1 MNADIRPPAAGHQ
14 PSAFDHR
21 PLTPLLLQY
30 RKIKDKYRDAIV
42 LFRLGDFY
50 EMFYEDAVTGSRVL
64 GLTLTSRT
72 HGPTNKVPLAG
83 VPAKAVDSYIA
94 KLVEAGFRV
103 AVCEQMEV
111 PGLTKLI
118 RRDVVE
124 VITPGTALRPTLLQE
139 RRNQFLVGIAP
150 GESQFGFAYADIST
164 GEFGVTE
171 LTPVALAE
179 EIQKFDPREIV
190 VPRGW
195 DGSKKFAATT
205 VTPLDDYYF
214 TQDFA
219 YEKLVKHFKVANL
232 DGFGLAD
239 KPLGIQAA
247 GAVLAYL
254 EESQKMALAHIRRI
268 ALYSNADFLLID
280 RVSRRNLELVERM
293 RDGASEGTLISVLDQ
308 TQTPAGARLLRRWV
322 LMPLLDPQRIA
333 ERQGAIGDLL
343 AQHLLL
349 SELRTGLSEIGDLE
363 RVSSRIACERANARD
378 CGALAEWLNSVPG
391 VRQALSRAKSPRLV
405 ALRDRIEDYSG
416 VAGQIAKT
424 LVDEPPLAITDGGMI
439 RDGVSAELDEIRG
452 LSRNAKDWIA
462 QLQETERRRTGIAN
476 LKVGYNSVFG
486 YYIEVTKSNLSLAP
500 KSYIR
505 KQTVANGERFITP
518 ELKEYESKVLHAEER
533 LKSLEYELFT
543 ALRQEIGRE
552 VSRLLGLSEVL
563 AELDVLCGLAR
574 VAVEN
579 NYVCPLVD
587 DSHDLIIRE
596 GRHPVVEKL
605 VPEMFVANDTEMG
618 FRGSGGQGFGG
629 KGTRGGE
636 GEVRS
641 QKSKVRSQN
650 AECRIQNAEPLS
662 GDGVHPRSSAVPGSE
677 GAQILLITGPN
688 MAGKSTYLRQVA
700 LITVMAQIG
709 SYVPAKS
716 ARIGV
721 CDKIFTRIGASDDV
735 SRGVSTFLAEMTE
748 TANIL
753 NNSTARS
760 LVVLDEVG
768 RGTATFDGLA
778 IAWAVVEYLHQHPVV
793 RPKTLFATHYHELTD
808 IAESLPGVRNYNFTV
823 KESKDTII
831 FLRRLVSG
839 KSDRSYGI
847 AVGKLAG
854 LPEAVV
860 ERAKQVLD
868 DFEKGE
874 RVSVQAATSDFFGV
888 REPGPAQPYSETP
901 ESNVIAEL
909 AALELDGLSP
919 LEALNRLA
927 EWQRRLAADS
937 AR

>member
-1 MNADIRPPAAGHQ
+1 MPEQ
-14 PSAFDHR
+14 
-21 PLTPLLLQY
+21 LTPLLLQY
-30 RKIKDKYRDAIV
+30 RKIKDKYRDAIL

-50 EMFYEDAVTGSRVL
+50 EMFYEDAVTGSKVL
-64 GLTLTSRT
+64 GLTLTSRS
-72 HGPTNKVPLAG
+72 HSPTNKVPLAG

-124 VITPGTALRPTLLQE
+124 VITPGTALRPTLLEE
-139 RRNQFLVGIAP
+139 RKNQFLVGIAP
-150 GESQFGFAYADIST
+150 GEPATGFAYADIST
-164 GEFGVTE
+164 GEFGATE
-171 LTPVALAE
+171 LPPVALAE

-190 VPRGW
+190 VPKGW
-195 DGSKKFAATT
+195 DGAKKLSGATL
-205 VTPLDDYYF
+205 TPLDDYYF
-214 TQDFA
+214 THDFA
-219 YEKLVKHFKVANL
+219 FEKLVKHFKVANL
-232 DGFGLAD
+232 DGFGISD
-239 KPLGIQAA
+239 KPAGIRAA

-254 EESQKMALAHIRRI
+254 EESQKNALAHIRRI
-268 ALYSNADFLLID
+268 TLYSNADYLLID

-293 RDGASEGTLISVLDQ
+293 RDGSSEGTLISVLDQ
-308 TQTPAGARLLRRWV
+308 TQTPAGARMLRRWV
-322 LMPLLDPQRIA
+322 LMPLLDPKRIG
-333 ERQGAIGDLL
+333 ERQGAIADLL
-343 AQHLLL
+343 AQHALL
-349 SELRTGLSEIGDLE
+349 SELRSGLSEIGDLE
-363 RVSSRIACERANARD
+363 RVSSRVACERANARD
-378 CGALAEWLNSVPG
+378 CGALAEWLKKAPDVK
-391 VRQALSRAKSPRLV
+391 QALNRAKSARL
-405 ALRDRIEDYSG
+405 ASLREQIQDYSAIRDRIG
-416 VAGQIAKT
+416 KT

-462 QLQETERRRTGIAN
+462 QLQETERRRTGIPN

-486 YYIEVTKSNLSLAP
+486 YYIEITRSYLNVAP

-518 ELKEYESKVLHAEER
+518 ELKEYEAKVLHAEER
-533 LKSLEYELFT
+533 LKALEYELFM
-543 ALRQEIGRE
+543 ALRQEIAGE
-552 VSRLLGLSEVL
+552 VSRLLALSEVL

-579 NYVCPLVD
+579 NYVCPQVD
-587 DSHDLIIRE
+587 DSYDLIIRE
-596 GRHPVVEKL
+596 GRHPVVERL

-618 FRGSGGQGFGG
+618 GGA
-629 KGTRGGE
+629 

-641 QKSKVRSQN
+641 QKSESRTQN
-650 AECRIQNAEPLS
+650 PELS
-662 GDGVHPRSSAVPGSE
+662 DVSGVHPRSSVVPDSD

-700 LITVMAQIG
+700 LIVVMAQIG

-808 IAESLPGVRNYNFTV
+808 IAESLPRVRNYNFTV
-823 KESKDTII
+823 KESKDTIV
-831 FLRRLVSG
+831 FLRKLVSG

-860 ERAKQVLD
+860 ERAKQVLN

-874 RVSVQAATSDFFGV
+874 RLSVRAATHDFTGV
-888 REPGPAQPYSETP
+888 REPDLVVYEPPTP
-901 ESNVIAEL
+901 ESEVVSEMQE
-909 AALELDGLSP
+909 LELDGLSP

-927 EWQRRLAADS
+927 EWQRRLRS
-937 AR
+937 GE

>member
-1 MNADIRPPAAGHQ
+1 MPEQ
-14 PSAFDHR
+14 
-21 PLTPLLLQY
+21 LTPLLLQY
-30 RKIKDKYRDAIV
+30 RKIKDKYRDAIL

-50 EMFYEDAVTGSRVL
+50 EMFYEDAVTGSKVL
-64 GLTLTSRT
+64 GLTLTSRS
-72 HGPTNKVPLAG
+72 HSPTNKVPLAG

-124 VITPGTALRPTLLQE
+124 VITPGTALRPSLLPE
-139 RRNQFLVGIAP
+139 RKNQFLVGIAP
-150 GESQFGFAYADIST
+150 GPEKTGFAFADIST

-171 LTPVALAE
+171 LKPSALAE

-190 VPRGW
+190 VPKGW
-195 DGSKKFAATT
+195 DGAKKLTSAT

-214 TQDFA
+214 TRDFA
-219 YEKLVKHFKVANL
+219 AEKLTRHFKVANL
-232 DGFGLAD
+232 DGFGITD
-239 KPLGIQAA
+239 KPAGIQAA

-254 EESQKMALAHIRRI
+254 EESQKNALAHIRRI
-268 ALYSNADFLLID
+268 ALYSNADYLLID

-293 RDGASEGTLISVLDQ
+293 RDGSTEGTLLSVLDQ

-322 LMPLLDPQRIA
+322 LMPLLDSRLIA

-343 AQHLLL
+343 NQHILL
-349 SELRTGLSEIGDLE
+349 SELRLALGEIGDLE
-363 RVSSRIACERANARD
+363 RVASRVACERANARD
-378 CGALAEWLNSVPG
+378 CVALGAWLKKAPDVK
-391 VRQALSRAKSPRLV
+391 QALGRAKSVRL
-405 ALRDRIEDYSG
+405 ADLRGRVEDYAGIADRIG
-416 VAGQIAKT
+416 KT
-424 LVDEPPLAITDGGMI
+424 LVDEPPLAITDGGLI
-439 RDGVSAELDEIRG
+439 RDGVNPELDEIRG

-462 QLQETERRRTGIAN
+462 QLQETERRRTGIPN

-486 YYIEVTKSNLSLAP
+486 YYIEVTKSYLNVAP

-543 ALRQEIGRE
+543 SLRQEIARE
-552 VSRLLGLSEVL
+552 VGRLLNLSQVL

-579 NYVCPLVD
+579 NYVCPQVD
-587 DSHDLIIRE
+587 DSRNLVIRD

-605 VPEMFVANDTEMG
+605 VPETFVPNDTLMDD
-618 FRGSGGQGFGG
+618 
-629 KGTRGGE
+629 TA
-636 GEVRS
+636 
-641 QKSKVRSQN
+641 N
-650 AECRIQNAEPLS
+650 
-662 GDGVHPRSSAVPGSE
+662 
-677 GAQILLITGPN
+677 QILLITGPN

-700 LITVMAQIG
+700 LIVVMAQIG
-709 SYVPAKS
+709 SYVPARE

-778 IAWAVVEYLHQHPVV
+778 IAWAAVEYLHQHPVV

-808 IAESLPGVRNYNFTV
+808 IAESLPRVRNYNFTV
-823 KESKDTII
+823 KESKDTVI
-831 FLRRLVSG
+831 FLRKLVSG

-854 LPEAVV
+854 LPQAVV

-874 RVSVQAATSDFFGV
+874 RVSVRAATNDFTGV
-888 REPGPAQPYSETP
+888 REPDLTIPQPPTP
-901 ESNVIAEL
+901 ESEVLSEL
-909 AALELDGLSP
+909 QELELDGLSP

-927 EWQRRLAADS
+927 EWQRRLKSDE
-937 AR
+937 

>member
-1 MNADIRPPAAGHQ
+1 MAEQ
-14 PSAFDHR
+14 
-21 PLTPLLLQY
+21 LTPLLLQY
-30 RKIKDKYRDAIV
+30 RKIKDKYRDAIL

-50 EMFYEDAVTGSRVL
+50 EMFYEDAVTGSKVL

-72 HGPTNKVPLAG
+72 HSPTNKVPLAG

-94 KLVEAGFRV
+94 KLVEPGFRV

-124 VITPGTALRPTLLQE
+124 VITPGTALRPTLLEE
-139 RRNQFLVGIAP
+139 RKNQFLVGIAP
-150 GESQFGFAYADIST
+150 ARPAGGPGEQQVGFAYADIST

-171 LTPVALAE
+171 LTPLALAE

-195 DGSKKFAATT
+195 EGAKKLAGTMLT
-205 VTPLDDYYF
+205 GLDDYYF

-219 YEKLVKHFKVANL
+219 FEKLVKHFKVANL
-232 DGFGLAD
+232 DGFGISD
-239 KPLGIQAA
+239 KPAGIRAA

-254 EESQKMALAHIRRI
+254 EESQKTALAHIRRI
-268 ALYSNADFLLID
+268 ALYSNADYLLID

-293 RDGASEGTLISVLDQ
+293 RDGSGEGTLISVLDQ
-308 TQTPAGARLLRRWV
+308 TQTPAGARMLRRWV
-322 LMPLLDPQRIA
+322 LMPLLDPKRIG

-343 AQHLLL
+343 AQHVLL
-349 SELRTGLSEIGDLE
+349 SELRSGLSEIGDLE
-363 RVSSRIACERANARD
+363 RVSSRVACERANARD
-378 CGALAEWLNSVPG
+378 CGALAEWLKKVPD
-391 VRQALSRAKSPRLV
+391 VKQALNRAKSARLSGLREQIQDYS
-405 ALRDRIEDYSG
+405 AIRDRIG
-416 VAGQIAKT
+416 KT
-424 LVDEPPLAITDGGMI
+424 LVDEPGLAITEGGMI

-452 LSRNAKDWIA
+452 LSRSAKDWIA
-462 QLQETERRRTGIAN
+462 QLQETERKRTGIPN

-486 YYIEVTKSNLSLAP
+486 YYIEITRSYLNVAP

-533 LKSLEYELFT
+533 LKSLEYELFV
-543 ALRQEIGRE
+543 ALRQEIAGE
-552 VSRLLGLSEVL
+552 VNRLLALSEVL

-579 NYVCPLVD
+579 NYVCPQVD
-587 DSHDLIIRE
+587 DSYDLIIHE
-596 GRHPVVEKL
+596 GRHPVVERL
-605 VPEMFVANDTEMG
+605 VPEMSVANDTEMG
-618 FRGSGGQGFGG
+618 GG
-629 KGTRGGE
+629 GGE
-636 GEVRS
+636 VEVRNEKPEGRRQNS
-641 QKSKVRSQN
+641 ERSVD
-650 AECRIQNAEPLS
+650 I
-662 GDGVHPRSSAVPGSE
+662 GVHQRSSAAATSE

-700 LITVMAQIG
+700 LIAVMAQIG

-778 IAWAVVEYLHQHPVV
+778 IAWAVVEYLHQHPTV

-808 IAESLPGVRNYNFTV
+808 IAESLPRVRNYNFTV

-831 FLRRLVSG
+831 FLRKLVSG

-860 ERAKQVLD
+860 ERAKQVLN

-874 RVSVQAATSDFFGV
+874 RVSVRAATHDFTGV
-888 REPGPAQPYSETP
+888 REPDLTVPQEETP
-901 ESNVIAEL
+901 ESQVIEEL
-909 AALELDGLSP
+909 KALELDGLSP

-927 EWQRRLAADS
+927 EWQRRITDTLGQ
-937 AR
+937 

>member
-1 MNADIRPPAAGHQ
+1 MPEQ
-14 PSAFDHR
+14 
-21 PLTPLLLQY
+21 LTPLLLQY
-30 RKIKDKYRDAIV
+30 RKIKDKYRDAIL

-50 EMFYEDAVTGSRVL
+50 EMFYEDAVTGSKVL

-72 HGPTNKVPLAG
+72 HGPTNRVPLAG
-83 VPAKAVDSYIA
+83 VPAKSVDSYIA
-94 KLVEAGFRV
+94 RLVEAGFRV

-171 LTPVALAE
+171 LTPLALAE

-190 VPRGW
+190 VPKSW
-195 DGSKKFAATT
+195 DGAKKLAGTT
-205 VTPLDDYYF
+205 LTPLDDYYF

-219 YEKLVKHFKVANL
+219 FEKLVKHFKVANL

-239 KPLGIQAA
+239 RPMGVQAA

-268 ALYSNADFLLID
+268 ALYSNADYLLID

-293 RDGASEGTLISVLDQ
+293 RDGSSEGTLISVLDQ
-308 TQTPAGARLLRRWV
+308 TQTPAGARLLRRWL

-333 ERQGAIGDLL
+333 ERQGAITDFLS
-343 AQHLLL
+343 QHLLL
-349 SELRTGLSEIGDLE
+349 GELRSALGEIGDLE
-363 RVSSRIACERANARD
+363 RVSSRIACDRANARD
-378 CGALAEWLNSVPG
+378 CVALAEWLKNVPEAK
-391 VRQALSRAKSPRLV
+391 QALNRAKSARLV

-416 VAGQIAKT
+416 IAGQIART
-424 LVDEPPLAITDGGMI
+424 LADEPPLAITDGGMI

-462 QLQETERRRTGIAN
+462 QLQETERRRTGIPH

-543 ALRQEIGRE
+543 ALRQEIGKE

-579 NYVCPLVD
+579 NYACPQVD
-587 DSHDLIIRE
+587 DSLDLIIRE

-618 FRGSGGQGFGG
+618 
-629 KGTRGGE
+629 GGE
-636 GEVRS
+636 DEVRR
-641 QKSKVRSQN
+641 QKSEGRSQN
-650 AECRIQNAEPLS
+650 PELS
-662 GDGVHPRSSAVPGSE
+662 VDIGVHPCSSVVSNPE

-700 LITVMAQIG
+700 LIAVMAQIG

-778 IAWAVVEYLHQHPVV
+778 IAWAVVEYLHQHPTV

-808 IAESLPGVRNYNFTV
+808 IAESLPRVRNYNFTV

-831 FLRRLVSG
+831 FLRKLVSG

-854 LPEAVV
+854 LPQAVV
-860 ERAKQVLD
+860 ERAKQVLG

-874 RVSVQAATSDFFGV
+874 RVSVRAAASDFTGV
-888 REPGPAQPYSETP
+888 REPDLTLPQEVTP
-901 ESNVIAEL
+901 ESKVVAEL

-927 EWQRRLAADS
+927 EWQRRITDNLEQ
-937 AR
+937 